1 MKCKEEIHM
10 KKLKR
15 TLTLLLAAAM
25 VLALAAC
32 SNSSGGTPATTAP
45 ESSAPETTAPEQP
58 QGGIDMTFS
67 IFLDPNSTDD
77 PRCVVLKEIVD
88 EYNAT
93 NQYGNTVTVQSIH
106 WSQYESQVIQATAAG
121 NGPDIVNAFS
131 DQLMQHIDAG
141 TIQPMT
147 QFATSFIE
155 ENPDY
160 IHTVEKLTQADGEIY
175 SLPWE
180 SRVTVMW
187 YRNDIYDEPP
197 ASWDDLLATASNS
210 DGMNL
215 GFALGLSEGSNGT
228 GLMETFV
235 PWIRAAG
242 GDIFDAEGKA
252 IFNSDAGV
260 QVVEYIKSLVDAG
273 CMDSSVLNM
282 TYDDI
287 VDGFKAG
294 SLYAVNAGTQRAAT
308 IKSSSL
314 AQSYSSAPIPG
325 INDGEVA
332 PAFVAGQTLAI
343 GSQAQDPAM
352 AWDFIQY
359 FYSVENQKKWIS
371 ANCMPIRTAVYEDA
385 DVQAMDTYDE
395 MVMWSEYAKTGTMTF
410 YPADYTELEVKI
422 CQAVQRVVF
431 QGADAQSELD
441 QVAEWYNTK

>member
-1 MKCKEEIHM
+1 M

-15 TLTLLLAAAM
+15 SLALLLASA
-25 VLALAAC
+25 LALSLAAC
-32 SNSSGGTPATTAP
+32 GGEKTP
-45 ESSAPETTAPEQP
+45 SSAAP
-58 QGGIDMTFS
+58 QGGGQAIGQPEGSKGGVDMTFS

-88 EYNAT
+88 DYNA
-93 NQYGNTVTVQSIH
+93 NNAYGNTVTVQSIH

-131 DQLMQHIDAG
+131 DQLQQHIEAG
-141 TIQPMT
+141 TVQPMT
-147 QFATSFIE
+147 QYATQFISD
-155 ENPDY
+155 NPDY
-160 IHTVEKLTQADGEIY
+160 IHTAEKLTQPDGQIY

-187 YRNDIYDEPP
+187 YRSDIYDTAP
-197 ASWDDLLATASNS
+197 ASWDDLLATAEQSG
-210 DGMNL
+210 GMNL

-235 PWIRAAG
+235 PWIRANG
-242 GDIFDAEGKA
+242 GDIFDSQGNA

-260 QVVEYIKSLVDAG
+260 ATVAFIKSLVDAG
-273 CMDSSVLNM
+273 CMDSSVMNM

-294 SLYAVNAGTQRAAT
+294 TLLAVNAGTQRSAT
-308 IKSSSL
+308 IRSSSL
-314 AQSYSSAPIPG
+314 AEHYASAPIPG
-325 INDGEVA
+325 MEAGTPA

-343 GSQAQDPAM
+343 GSQAEDPEM

-359 FYSVENQKKWIS
+359 FYSVENQKKWMG
-371 ANCMPIRTAVYEDA
+371 ANCMPVRTDVYDDEAVKGMEG
-385 DVQAMDTYDE
+385 YDE
-395 MVMWSEYAKTGTMTF
+395 MVMWSEYAKTGSMTF
-410 YPADYTELEVKI
+410 YPADYTELEVRI

-431 QGADAQSELD
+431 QGADAQTALD
-441 QVAEWYNTK
+441 EVADWYNANRQ

>member
-1 MKCKEEIHM
+1 M
-10 KKLKR
+10 KKSKKL
-15 TLTLLLAAAM
+15 LSLLLSAAM
-25 VLALAAC
+25 ALSLAAC
-32 SNSSGGTPATTAP
+32 SGGSTPPASSGNGSNPGSGSNGAEP
-45 ESSAPETTAPEQP
+45 SK
-58 QGGIDMTFS
+58 GGLNMTFS
-67 IFLDPNSTDD
+67 IFLDPSSTDD

-88 EYNAT
+88 DYNAN

-131 DQLMQHIDAG
+131 DQLMQHVDAG
-141 TIQPMT
+141 TVQPMT
-147 QFATSFIE
+147 KYATQFIKD
-155 ENPDY
+155 NPDY

-180 SRVTVMW
+180 SRVTTMW
-187 YRNDIYDEPP
+187 YRTDIYDTAP
-197 ASWDDLLATASNS
+197 ASWDDLLATASKS
-210 DGMNL
+210 SGMNM

-242 GDIFDAEGKA
+242 GDIFDGQGKA

-260 QVVEYIKSLVDAG
+260 KVAEFVKSLVDAG
-273 CMDSSVLNM
+273 TMDSSVLNM
-282 TYDDI
+282 AYDDI

-294 SLYAVNAGTQRAAT
+294 SLYAMNAGTQRAAA
-308 IKSSSL
+308 IKTSSL
-314 AQSYSSAPIPG
+314 VDNIASAPIPG
-325 INDGEVA
+325 INSGDVA

-343 GSQAQDPAM
+343 GSQAQDPDM

-371 ANCMPIRTAVYEDA
+371 ANCMPIRTNVYEDA
-385 DVQAMDTYDE
+385 EIKAMDTYDE

-410 YPADYTELEVKI
+410 YPADYTELEIKI

-431 QGADAQSELD
+431 QGADAKSELD
-441 QVAEWYNTK
+441 QVAEWYNNK